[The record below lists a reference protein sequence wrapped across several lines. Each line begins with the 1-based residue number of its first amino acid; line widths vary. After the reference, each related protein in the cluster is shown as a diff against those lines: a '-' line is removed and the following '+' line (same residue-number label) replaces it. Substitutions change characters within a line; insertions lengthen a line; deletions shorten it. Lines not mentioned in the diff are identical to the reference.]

1 MKKTLTY
8 IASLLI
14 VGIASSNASVT
25 FSGTA
30 LLNTPGLADGQ
41 VGVMLNDDDA
51 SGFSALSGNIQP
63 GLSLSDSATFSG
75 AWGNFT
81 VLATNTVSTGFGSTS
96 LGGGAGPFNLTGGV
110 SQGDSFAYLVFNTST
125 TNTIAS
131 DSIGIWNSGDWIV
144 PADGA
149 LSEFGTGK
157 QFTQQ
162 GSGSSPASTISV
174 VPEPST
180 YLLMALG
187 GLFLVVFA
195 RRRKAQ
201 A

>member
-25 FSGTA
+25 FGGTA
-30 LLNTPGLADGQ
+30 LLNTPDLTAGQ
-41 VGVMLNDDDA
+41 VGVMLNDDDGT
-51 SGFSALSGNIQP
+51 GFSALSGNIQP
-63 GLSLSDSATFSG
+63 GLSLTDSATFSG

-81 VLATNTVSTGFGSTS
+81 VLATHTAASGFGSIS
-96 LGGGAGPFNLTGGV
+96 LSGGAGPFDVVSGGV
-110 SQGDSFAYLVFNTST
+110 SQGDSFAYLVFDTST
-125 TNTIAS
+125 TTTIAS
-131 DSIGIWNSGDWIV
+131 DPIGIWNAGDWIV

-149 LSEFGTGK
+149 TVTFTSEF
-157 QFTQQ
+157 TQL
-162 GSGSSPASTISV
+162 GSGSTPVSTISV